1 MHKLHTDSIK
11 HCNGISGFATAK
23 NIMPATQKDHC
34 IDLHKTVVHS
44 GLHALH
50 SIISY
55 HRLQWIPLHQSLAPW
70 RILWF
75 GRHKFSRHCKHLF
88 AVYVCISQYYTEGC
102 QKSVPKKARSSPKVG
117 TPNPAYTILSQSF
130 ILSGFTLFC
139 NASQPAF
146 VELSTKVS
154 LLSLRF

>member
-1 MHKLHTDSIK
+1 M
-11 HCNGISGFATAK
+11 
-23 NIMPATQKDHC
+23 
-34 IDLHKTVVHS
+34 
-44 GLHALH
+44 H

-75 GRHKFSRHCKHLF
+75 GRHKFSLHCKHLF
-88 AVYVCISQYYTEGC
+88 AVYVCISQHYTKEC
-102 QKSVPKKARSSPKVG
+102 QKSVPKSARSSPKVG

-154 LLSLRF
+154 LLSFLTQIFANTRQVLPRCCHRMVSVDCTSLCGLGDKG